1 MSQKIEDKCI
11 DCGNDIK
18 VYPQYYSKSRCY
30 GCHAIELAKK
40 QGVIGTGN
48 IIKEAQKTTKI
59 KAEIKT
65 DGAILG
71 SLNANSSAFR
81 RVGGFSLMKVEHV
94 ENGDDALKVLGNTLK
109 VDSTTKLGYVRII
122 YDNKTERIFVIDNGS
137 GIEDPIW
144 IIKFPLRSRK
154 GIFDLEV
161 DQVGKRGRGLHGF
174 RSFFK
179 NLTYYT
185 SLHKAVDP
193 KLSTE
198 SIAHLN
204 NIGWTKED
212 LKCCKLELI
221 HNSIETDLTK
231 IPISEFQKFTT
242 ASHGTVAV
250 FSNPIE
256 ITWEELKKRKGELT
270 KRIQHH
276 YRHELETGRI
286 EITVEDGKKIEKLE
300 PRKFSNENGE
310 FDLYKFPDEAGIVNN
325 VRTVYDKNGDK
336 LGTIEY
342 ELYKVTG
349 EFKNNYK
356 KPYLTTKDHRPL
368 GDSFITEFPEM
379 SDDNGVWKSPYVTGI
394 VKCDFVE
401 PDDLRIALSVE
412 GDNAEKNKIFWQ
424 YLKADTIPLKKLIR
438 EFSELFMGKERTEE
452 NKNIMLE
459 LQSFISKQK
468 DLDLDLPD
476 LTELGILKDGE
487 KGSLKKGER
496 ISDKPGGKN
505 KGRIDPSG
513 SDEIVITYEKQTIG
527 PKTQKGTKRE
537 KVKKRRLKTK
547 VPSKDGRS
555 TTTMLIDPKLLSKDG
570 RRRKEN
576 PKGVNLLTPEEDLNP
591 DMSWYDPNTM
601 SININLEDNGGN
613 YQALEKQ
620 KKASSTE
627 KSQVYSTK
635 EKNYIRRYYL
645 WELIDTFYKGAKDKM
660 DVFWDLYEKF
670 FRYKDT
676 P

>member
-18 VYPQYYSKSRCY
+18 VWPQHYSKSRCRD
-30 GCHAIELAKK
+30 CHAIELAKK
-40 QGVIGTGN
+40 QGVTGTAN
-48 IIKEAQKTTKI
+48 IIKETQKTTKV
-59 KAEIKT
+59 KAEIT
-65 DGAILG
+65 SDSAVLGALKA
-71 SLNANSSAFR
+71 NASAFR

-94 ENGDDALKVLGNTLK
+94 ENGDDALKILGSVLK
-109 VDSTTKLGYVRII
+109 VDSTTKLGYIRII
-122 YDNKTERIFVIDNGS
+122 YDDKTEQIFVIDNGS

-185 SLHKAVDP
+185 SLHNAVKP
-193 KLSTE
+193 KLADE
-198 SIAHLN
+198 SIDHLN
-204 NIGWTKED
+204 NISWAKED
-212 LKCCKLELI
+212 LKCCKLELV
-221 HNSIETDLTK
+221 HDSIETTLTK

-242 ASHGTVAV
+242 ASHGTVAI

-256 ITWEELKKRKGELT
+256 VTWEQLKKRKGELT

-286 EITVEDGKKIEKLE
+286 EITIEDGKKIEKLQ
-300 PRKFSNENGE
+300 PRQFSNENGQ
-310 FDLYKFPDEAGIVNN
+310 FDFYEFPDEAGIVNN
-325 VRTVYDKNGDK
+325 VRTVYDKNGNK
-336 LGTIEY
+336 IGTIEY

-349 EFKNNYK
+349 EYKHTYK
-356 KPYLTTKDHRPL
+356 KPYLITKDHRPL
-368 GDSFITEFPEM
+368 GDSFISEM
-379 SDDNGVWKSPYVTGI
+379 QEMLDDNGPWKSPYVVGI

-424 YLKADTIPLKKLIR
+424 YLKVDTITLKKLIR
-438 EFSELFMGKERTEE
+438 EFSEKYMGKERTEE

-476 LTELGILKDGE
+476 LTELGILKNGE

-505 KGRIDPSG
+505 KGRIVDYG
-513 SDEIVITYEKQTIG
+513 SDEIVITYEKQTPG
-527 PKTQKGTKRE
+527 ERKHKGTKKK

-555 TTTMLIDPKLLSKDG
+555 TATMLIDPKLLSKDG

-601 SININLEDNGGN
+601 SININLEDAGGN

-620 KKASSTE
+620 RKISIE
-627 KSQVYSTK
+627 KSQVYSIK
-635 EKNYIRRYYL
+635 QKNYIRRYYL
-645 WELIDTFYKGAKDKM
+645 WELIDTFYKGAKEKM

-676 P
+676 T